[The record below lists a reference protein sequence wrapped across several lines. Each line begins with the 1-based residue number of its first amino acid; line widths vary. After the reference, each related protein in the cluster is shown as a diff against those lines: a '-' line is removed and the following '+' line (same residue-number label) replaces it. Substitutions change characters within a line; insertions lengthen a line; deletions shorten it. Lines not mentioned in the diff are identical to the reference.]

1 MTYGLNA
8 RLFVENGPAIRAAE
22 ARSARHS
29 SDLFRAWRALDAD
42 RRLALV
48 EEVLRPACANDDGHG
63 LPIAL

>member
-22 ARSARHS
+22 ARSGRHS
-29 SDLFRAWRALDAD
+29 SDAYRAWGAFDAD
-42 RRLALV
+42 RRLELI
-48 EEVLRPACANDDGHG
+48 EQLLRPAANDERG